1 MYIVDSRKKMYVKFI
16 ANQLEKPA
24 VVDRLTNQLWKAV
37 KPRTTG
43 KKKRHHYLKTVAPPF
58 DTFMKANQQK
68 AL

>member
-43 KKKRHHYLKTVAPPF
+43 KKKGTI
-58 DTFMKANQQK
+58 T
-68 AL
+68 